1 MSFTG
6 GGVGRRGACTTK
18 KGYQSRHVAEKAADF
33 MAENYGFYRPGLQI
47 KLCPYKGCGLW
58 HISHKIGKDRKG
70 RRWETQRKH
79 R

>member
-18 KGYQSRHVAEKAADF
+18 AGYPTYAVAAKVADK
-33 MAENYGFYRPGLQI
+33 MAERYGSYREGLQI
-47 KLCPYKGCGLW
+47 KRCPYKGCGLW

-70 RRWETQRKH
+70 RRWQR
-79 R
+79 